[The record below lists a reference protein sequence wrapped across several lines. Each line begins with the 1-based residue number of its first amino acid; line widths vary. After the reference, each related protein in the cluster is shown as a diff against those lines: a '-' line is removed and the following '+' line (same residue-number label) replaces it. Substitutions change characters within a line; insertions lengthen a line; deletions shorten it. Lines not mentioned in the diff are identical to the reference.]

1 MKGEA
6 AGERE
11 QDKVIDAVADAE
23 EVTARGKGL
32 KGPSENNGSVLQA
45 GPGSGPLDCQSNHSL

>member
-6 AGERE
+6 TGERE

-23 EVTARGKGL
+23 EAAARGEGSAAL
-32 KGPSENNGSVLQA
+32 QYLNGA
-45 GPGSGPLDCQSNHSL
+45 GE

>member
-6 AGERE
+6 TGERE

-32 KGPSENNGSVLQA
+32 TGCGKTPERLLFAEFLAADA
-45 GPGSGPLDCQSNHSL
+45 G